1 MDCYGADRVLAPPVR
16 NVARIYPTHRTL
28 DCRVRRYLRHLSSG
42 LRTSWRLLYV
52 TAIATFPI
60 AAEAQVSTD
69 LEHAP
74 TLTIERYSEDW
85 SELADPANRTGHWTE
100 RLKFIP
106 LNSDGSTYLTT
117 GLEARS
123 RYEGYQNV
131 NWGSAP
137 DDGYV

>member
-1 MDCYGADRVLAPPVR
+1 MPV
-16 NVARIYPTHRTL
+16 
-28 DCRVRRYLRHLSSG
+28 
-42 LRTSWRLLYV
+42 
-52 TAIATFPI
+52 

-69 LEHAP
+69 PERAP

-85 SELADPANRTGHWTE
+85 SELRDPANRTGHWTE
-100 RLKFIP
+100 RFKFIP
-106 LNSDGSTYLTT
+106 LNPEGSIYLTT

-137 DDGYV
+137 DDDYLSGIA